1 VVASRTSMSE
11 AAVRAHFAK
20 IAVRRLRAL
29 PEGKGADIRERM
41 PEGLESRLRGLGS
54 DDWMAVGE
62 MIGLCDAIAEVL
74 GEEGGGELWTE
85 LIRDTYDSGL
95 LRPLMAEV
103 RSTLSGEA
111 AAEQL
116 LRLAPQ
122 AWGLASRDC
131 GSIELDDSDGQVSLS
146 SGDLLPELVRSPGI
160 HCLFYG
166 ACQSMLDQFR
176 VNAEIAVSVAE
187 DNPETIIFAIRRR

>member
-1 VVASRTSMSE
+1 MSE

-29 PEGKGADIRERM
+29 PEGKGAEIRERM
-41 PEGLESRLRGLGS
+41 PAGLGPRLRGLSS
-54 DDWMAVGE
+54 DDWMPVDE

-74 GEEGGGELWTE
+74 GEDDGCELWTA

-95 LRPLMAEV
+95 LRPLMTEV

-111 AAEQL
+111 AADQL

-122 AWGLASRDC
+122 AWALASQGC
-131 GSIELDDSDGQVSLS
+131 GSIVLDDSDGQVRLR
-146 SGDLLPELVRSPGI
+146 SGDLLPRLVRSSGI
-160 HCLFYG
+160 HCLFFG

-176 VNAEIAVSVAE
+176 VKAEIAVSVA
-187 DNPETIIFAIRRR
+187 DDDPDTIVFAIRRR

>member
-1 VVASRTSMSE
+1 MSSS

-29 PEGKGADIRERM
+29 PDGKGVEIRD
-41 PEGLESRLRGLGS
+41 RLPDDLGKRVRRLSS
-54 DDWMAVGE
+54 DDWMPVSD
-62 MIGLCDAIAEVL
+62 MIALCDAIAAVL
-74 GEEGGGELWTE
+74 GEAGARSLWTE

-95 LRPLMAEV
+95 LRPLMTEV
-103 RSTLSGEA
+103 RASTLDADA
-111 AAEQL
+111 AASQL

-122 AWGLASRDC
+122 AWTLASRGC
-131 GSIELDDSDGQVSLS
+131 GSIKLDDRDGGLRLT
-146 SGDLLPELVRSPGI
+146 SGDLLPALIRSRGI

-187 DNPETIIFAIRRR
+187 DNPEKIIFAIRRR

>member
-1 VVASRTSMSE
+1 MSE
-11 AAVRAHFAK
+11 AVVRAHFAK

-41 PEGLESRLRGLGS
+41 TKGLASRLRGLSS
-54 DDWMAVGE
+54 DDWMPVEE

-74 GEEGGGELWTE
+74 EEDGACELWTE

-111 AAEQL
+111 AADQL

-122 AWGLASRDC
+122 AWALASRNC
-131 GSIELDDSDGQVSLS
+131 GSIELDDSDGQVRLS
-146 SGDLLPELVRSPGI
+146 SGDLLPALVRSPGI

-187 DNPETIIFAIRRR
+187 DNPEKIIFAIRRR

>member
-1 VVASRTSMSE
+1 MSE

-41 PEGLESRLRGLGS
+41 PEGLAARLRGLSS
-54 DDWMAVGE
+54 DDWMSVGE

-74 GEEGGGELWTE
+74 GEEGGRELWTE

-103 RSTLSGEA
+103 RSSLAGEA
-111 AAEQL
+111 AADQL

-122 AWGLASRDC
+122 AWALASQEC
-131 GSIELDDSDGQVSLS
+131 GSIDLDDGDGQVRLS
-146 SGDLLPELVRSPGI
+146 SGDLLPALVRSPGI

-176 VNAEIAVSVAE
+176 VKAEIAVSVSE
-187 DNPETIIFAIRRR
+187 DNPDTIIFAIRHR